1 MQGRA
6 ADKGDRKRGKG
17 VSACT
22 ARESHACTDSSS
34 SCTGPRQSQSWE
46 GRGREKQL
54 EGESAGARDSDVPQ
68 SGPSS
73 SPSTR
78 PTHPADDSR
87 GVGTTAGP
95 LPPTR
100 DPPSPLPGCSSR
112 ARRPPPPS
120 RASPGSPQL
129 ERPRLWPFA
138 ASQGHRLSHTS
149 PLGSRIDRTR
159 ATARPSGALSSS
171 FAPLLAVVE
180 SPSAGLRRCSTLTP
194 GPRLAPFCVCRLS
207 RLFPA
212 EHSRHHH
219 KPAPTLLPS
228 SPLCVMADLQ

>member
-1 MQGRA
+1 MAEARREQESPGLQGDATVTLRGDIEGGVSGRSSSMQGRA

-112 ARRPPPPS
+112 ARRPPPPLAPR
-120 RASPGSPQL
+120 RAHLSLSARVCGPS
-129 ERPRLWPFA
+129 PRLK
-138 ASQGHRLSHTS
+138 G
-149 PLGSRIDRTR
+149 
-159 ATARPSGALSSS
+159 TA
-171 FAPLLAVVE
+171 
-180 SPSAGLRRCSTLTP
+180 
-194 GPRLAPFCVCRLS
+194 
-207 RLFPA
+207 
-212 EHSRHHH
+212 
-219 KPAPTLLPS
+219 
-228 SPLCVMADLQ
+228 